1 MAEWV
6 NRPASG
12 GFAIPML
19 VILLTTYFRLMGS
32 REDPSRRDALF
43 AYDLLVV
50 AASFALTGWAARAV
64 TGTGAGAGVC
74 LFLFFLVIGA
84 LLVTAFL
91 HRFLGHDQNDQLKW
105 TTVLFADATGLL
117 LFYISYVGIRYAV
130 DISNALAKGPT

>member
-12 GFAIPML
+12 GFVIPVL

-32 REDPSRRDALF
+32 REEPTRRDALF

-50 AASFALTGWAARAV
+50 AAAFTLTGWAARAV
-64 TGTGAGAGVC
+64 TSTGRGAGVC
-74 LFLFFLVIGA
+74 LFLFFLVVGA

-105 TTVLFADATGLL
+105 TTVLYADLAGLA
-117 LFYISYVGIRYAV
+117 LFYISYVGVRYAI
-130 DISNALAKGPT
+130 DISNALRKGPT